1 MSGRFSSTQ
10 ASPSQQELY
19 FVSLQSNPTAQPDI
33 TVERLNETLRAVPL
47 SIILL
52 DASGIVRWTN
62 DADSAQGSDTPT
74 RNAGGVCIG
83 ENYLDLL
90 ENNAGS
96 VDADAVAVLSGLR
109 KLIRGYSN
117 HFQSEFA
124 CENQGRLCWFRM
136 EARRLEGDMGVVIAC
151 QDISQHKRTEDELRL
166 YRERIE
172 QTTRVQIES
181 LERRNTVLR
190 HSYVEQLENECA
202 LRQAASVFVNSS
214 EAVVIT
220 DDQRRIIKV
229 NEAFSQISGY
239 RVDEVFGQNF
249 AMLHVGT
256 ACGLSLDKLRESLE
270 AHGHWQGE
278 FHGRRKNGDSYP
290 AWGTIDAVHDED
302 GHLVNYICLFSDITA
317 IKDSQR
323 KLHFLAHHD
332 PLTGLANRLLF
343 WARLEQSI
351 QHARR
356 HQKKLALLFLDL
368 DQFKRINDSLG
379 HPGGDQ
385 LLRET
390 AQRLAMHVR
399 GEDTIARLGGDEFAV
414 IAEEIESRQD
424 AGVFADKLDR
434 IIREPLLIGG
444 VSIEPTASIGIGIY
458 PDDGETPECLYQAA
472 DAWMYRAKRSKHR
485 SALCGPGGFRS
496 SSMDMDRAAACR
508 LPVSFGPSC
517 EIADREGPG
526 GSVE

>member
-1 MSGRFSSTQ
+1 M
-10 ASPSQQELY
+10 
-19 FVSLQSNPTAQPDI
+19 D
-33 TVERLNETLRAVPL
+33 RLGEALRAIPL
-47 SIILL
+47 SIVIL
-52 DASGIVRWTN
+52 DATGIVRWTN
-62 DADSAQGSDTPT
+62 TTDAAKRTDSPT
-74 RNAGGVCIG
+74 WIAGGARVG
-83 ENYLDLL
+83 ESYLDLL
-90 ENNAGS
+90 GN
-96 VDADAVAVLSGLR
+96 DASAMDTDTVVVLSGIR
-109 KLIRGYSN
+109 KIMRGDAN
-117 HFQSEFA
+117 FFQSEFA
-124 CENQGRLCWFRM
+124 CEYQRRRCWYRL
-136 EARRLEGDMGVVIAC
+136 EARRLDDAMGAVITC
-151 QDISQHKRTEDELRL
+151 QDISQQKRTEDELHL

-172 QTTRVQIES
+172 QDTRLRIEK

-190 HSYVEQLENECA
+190 HNYVEQLENECA

-239 RVDEVFGQNF
+239 RVDEVFGQNVG
-249 AMLHVGT
+249 MLHVGNR
-256 ACGLSLDKLRESLE
+256 CGLSLDKLSKSLD

-302 GHLVNYICLFSDITA
+302 GHLVNYICLFSDITT

-323 KLHFLAHHD
+323 NLHFLAHHD

-356 HQKKLALLFLDL
+356 HQKRLALLFLDL
-368 DQFKRINDSLG
+368 DQFKRINDTLG

-385 LLRET
+385 LLRVT
-390 AQRLAMHVR
+390 AERIAMHVR
-399 GEDTIARLGGDEFAV
+399 GEDTIARFGGDEFAV

-424 AGVFADKLDR
+424 AVVFSDKLDR
-434 IIREPLLIGG
+434 IIREPLMIGG
-444 VSIEPTASIGIGIY
+444 IPVAPTASIGIGIY

-472 DAWMYRAKRSKHR
+472 DAWMYRAKKSKHR
-485 SALCGPGGFRS
+485 SVLCELGSARS
-496 SSMDMDRAAACR
+496 SIMNRTAVSR
-508 LPVSFGPSC
+508 LPVSFGPCC
-517 EIADREGPG
+517 EIADREEDRGT
-526 GSVE
+526 SVE